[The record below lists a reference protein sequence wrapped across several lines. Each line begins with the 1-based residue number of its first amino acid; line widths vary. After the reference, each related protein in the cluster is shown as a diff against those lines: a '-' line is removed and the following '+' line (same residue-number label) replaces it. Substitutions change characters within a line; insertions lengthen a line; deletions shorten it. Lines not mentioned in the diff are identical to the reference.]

1 MTIDAV
7 VIAPSLIK
15 TRNAKA
21 RDAKFRDTRP
31 RRTINRAPLPWL
43 AAGLPWVSIM
53 AMSLV
58 TFSPVIAS
66 APVMPP
72 LAVMMLIAWRMLRPA
87 FLPIWAGLPLGAF
100 DDLFSGQ
107 PFGSAI
113 VLWSLVML
121 AMDVIDERYLW
132 RGFLQDWLAAALLL
146 TGYLVLA
153 AGIDWV
159 VTGYPLVLTI
169 APQWLLTIVLF
180 PVMTRLVAA
189 LDHVRLL
196 RLKRL

>member
-1 MTIDAV
+1 MMVQASRPASTRLASGSDA
-7 VIAPSLIK
+7 
-15 TRNAKA
+15 T
-21 RDAKFRDTRP
+21 P
-31 RRTINRAPLPWL
+31 RRPINRAPLPWL

-72 LAVMMLIAWRMLRPA
+72 LALMTLLAWRMLRPS
-87 FLPIWAGLPLGAF
+87 FFPVWAGFPLGVW

-121 AMDVIDERYLW
+121 AMDVIDERFLW
-132 RGFLQDWLAAALLL
+132 RGFRQDWLAAIVLLSA
-146 TGYLVLA
+146 YLVLA
-153 AGIDWV
+153 AGIAGLAV
-159 VTGYPLVLTI
+159 RYPLPLMI
-169 APQWLLTIVLF
+169 GPQWLLTIVLF
-180 PVMTRLVAA
+180 PVVNRLVAQ
-189 LDHVRLL
+189 LDRVRLL
-196 RLKRL
+196 PLMRL